1 MNTTASVR
9 QPRLVVIDEG
19 YDRKRASDKFSR
31 FGRYL
36 AMRLPAVAHA
46 DPDVLTNRI
55 RWAAFAWAAATPP
68 VMSPGYI
75 KWNDPLEDIELNWDD
90 GQLAA
95 DIVIRTESP
104 ARLVGWRSW
113 QRDRYGHLIEPWPA
127 DRVALNR
134 LSLRTVLDL
143 VLPDPPGPRATH
155 EQYVHAAKAAVTVA
169 AIAVV
174 DAVTPVLA
182 ALDDN
187 GGCRFDRVRQP

>member
-1 MNTTASVR
+1 MNATASVR
-9 QPRLVVIDEG
+9 RPRLVVIDEA
-19 YDRKRASDKFSR
+19 YDRRRASDKFSR

-55 RWAAFAWAAATPP
+55 RWASFAWAAATPP

-75 KWNDPLEDIELNWDD
+75 KWADPVEDIELSWDD

-95 DIVIRTESP
+95 NIVIRTESP
-104 ARLVGWRSW
+104 ARLVGWQSW
-113 QRDRYGHLIEPWPA
+113 QRDRYGHLIEPSPA

-134 LSLRTVLDL
+134 LALRTVLDL
-143 VLPDPPGPRATH
+143 VLPDPPGPRAMH
-155 EQYVHAAKAAVTVA
+155 EQYVHVAKAAVAVA

-182 ALDDN
+182 VLDDN
-187 GGCRFDRVRQP
+187 GRSRCGPVGQE

>member
-1 MNTTASVR
+1 MNATARVKL
-9 QPRLVVIDEG
+9 PRLVVIDEG
-19 YDRKRASDKFSR
+19 YDKRRASDKFSR

-68 VMSPGYI
+68 VMSPGYLR
-75 KWNDPLEDIELNWDD
+75 WNDPVEDIELNWDD

-95 DIVIRTESP
+95 DIVIRMESP
-104 ARLVGWRSW
+104 ARLVGWQGW
-113 QRDRYGHLIEPWPA
+113 QRDRHGHLVEPWPA

-134 LSLRTVLDL
+134 LSLRTVLDV

-155 EQYVHAAKAAVTVA
+155 KQYVQAAKAAVTVA

-174 DAVTPVLA
+174 EAVTPVLVE
-182 ALDDN
+182 LDRD
-187 GGCRFDRVRQP
+187 GRCRSDRVGQP